1 MLRLQGAADEQRAKE
16 AAVVKERGQRQ
27 VANATCNG
35 GNVLSMGL
43 QQS

>member
-16 AAVVKERGQRQ
+16 AAVVKERGQRDLH
-27 VANATCNG
+27 G
-35 GNVLSMGL
+35 GNVLSMGV